1 MSTVS
6 FKTDTSVLTN
16 LSDVFDPRKNNL
28 LKIDA
33 GTSDGR
39 KKFLKELFRLNG
51 ETILDYFGSL
61 NGHAAKWITTFKTIV
76 DRDKWY
82 GLALF
87 EEIYFYSS
95 EIQFTVL
102 GTGVCHSDRKYA
114 NLSETFLT
122 EFNKRLEDTFELK
135 PKVSMLQGYFATL
148 YSVLLGNSKY
158 AGRKS
163 TPLSTILEMVSR
175 GEAFEIEVIENS
187 SGLTVVE
194 VSKLKVKSMLSY
206 ANRSELY
213 KKFEYSTNIIDIV
226 GWKRPRQEIV
236 DETLYG
242 IELEV
247 STDYSEKVLVD
258 AFPDIFAL
266 VKKDSSI
273 TGSKSNMGE
282 IVTIPTTLRQQKK
295 MWASFFKNLNEDM
308 FDCMDKHNNGMHV
321 HIDREAFDK
330 DTMHLK
336 KFCWFF
342 GNPANHKFLFDMSER
357 TQDSQQ
363 KYAKFVTAPSV
374 SKPTGNAK
382 KGALSYINAERAH
395 RQSDK
400 NTALNL
406 GKSATVEVRLFKGI
420 VSFASIVKNL
430 ELVDALVEFT
440 RFHNYRDMNLPAF
453 LKWLSSLH
461 TTKYRTLR
469 YCLEEMDID
478 SLVKE
483 AEIEKIIKASGFGYA
498 QIVEELN
505 KLQLNNKFSKTAVKL
520 FNEKYSSNGKKIERK
535 EEGFVLISIGT
546 KFAKFNERT
555 LEMLSRSR

>member
-1 MSTVS
+1 MATVS
-6 FKTDTSVLTN
+6 FKTDHATLTT
-16 LSDVFDPRKNNL
+16 LSDVFDPRKNPI
-28 LKIDA
+28 LKLSND
-33 GTSDGR
+33 GSDER
-39 KKFLKELFRLNG
+39 KKFMKELFRLNG
-51 ETILDYFGSL
+51 EGILDYFGSA
-61 NGHAAKWITTFKTIV
+61 NVHAGKWIQTFKTMV
-76 DRDKWY
+76 DPDKWY

-87 EEIYFYSS
+87 EELYFYSS
-95 EIQFTVL
+95 EIQFTIQE
-102 GTGVCHSDRKYA
+102 TGVCYSDRKYA
-114 NLSETFLT
+114 NLSEQFLT
-122 EFNKRLEDTFELK
+122 EFNKRLLPTFELK
-135 PKVSMLQGYFATL
+135 SKVSPLLGYYGSL
-148 YSVLLGNSKY
+148 YSVFLGNSKY
-158 AGRKS
+158 AGRKA
-163 TPLSTILEMVSR
+163 TKLSEILDMIR
-175 GEAFEIEVIENS
+175 HGESFEIEVTESS
-187 SGLTVVE
+187 SGTVVE

-213 KKFEYSTNIIDIV
+213 KKFEYSTNVIDIV
-226 GWKRPRQEIV
+226 GWKRPREEVI

-247 STDYSEKVLVD
+247 STDYPEKTLID
-258 AFPDIFAL
+258 SFPEIFAL

-282 IVTIPTTLRQQKK
+282 IVTIPTTLRQHKK

-342 GNPANHKFLFDMSER
+342 GNPANHKFLFDISER

-363 KYAKFVTAPSV
+363 KYAKFITAPGI
-374 SKPTGNAK
+374 SKPTGTVK
-382 KGALSYINAERAH
+382 KGNLSFVNAERAH

-430 ELVDALVEFT
+430 EFVDSLMEFT
-440 RFHNYRDMNLPAF
+440 RYHNYKDMNLAAY

-469 YCLEEMDID
+469 YCVEEMDIE

-483 AEIEKIIKASGFGYA
+483 AEIEKIIKASGFGYQ
-498 QIVEELN
+498 QIVDELN
-505 KLQLNNKFSKTAVKL
+505 KMNLNNKFTKSAIRL
-520 FNEKYSSNGKKIERK
+520 FNEKYSSNGKKIEK
-535 EEGFVLISIGT
+535 KDDKFVLISIGT

-555 LEMLSRSR
+555 LEMLSRAR